1 MSAAN
6 LLDFVADAAVSIYS
20 GTLGFA
26 QNIIVSP
33 AQWGAIMGLVDGNN
47 RAIYTATQPQNAGGN
62 ASPTSLQGNI
72 NGLNLYV
79 DRNLS
84 GTGDGSIIVVN
95 PESYTWYESPQFK
108 LEAAVIA
115 SGQINVAYY
124 GYGAIAP
131 KVGTAGGYKWM
142 VA

>member
-1 MSAAN
+1 MNNSGVVSA
-6 LLDFVADAAVSIYS
+6 L
-20 GTLGFA
+20 
-26 QNIIVSP
+26 
-33 AQWGAIMGLVDGNN
+33 
-47 RAIYTATQPQNAGGN
+47 
-62 ASPTSLQGNI
+62 SLKGNI

-84 GTGDGSIIVVN
+84 GTGDGSIVIVN
-95 PESYTWYESPQFK
+95 PESFTWYESPTFK

-124 GYGAIAP
+124 GYGATAA
-131 KVGTAGGYKWM
+131 KVNAGAYKWM

>member
-1 MSAAN
+1 MN
-6 LLDFVADAAVSIYS
+6 
-20 GTLGFA
+20 
-26 QNIIVSP
+26 
-33 AQWGAIMGLVDGNN
+33 
-47 RAIYTATQPQNAGGN
+47 NAGTVS
-62 ASPTSLQGNI
+62 ATSLKGNV

-84 GTGDGSIIVVN
+84 GTGDGTIIVVN
-95 PESYTWYESPQFK
+95 PDSYTWYESPTFK